1 MFDTTLIPPRTQ
13 YGATRSKPE
22 KKNRLSMPKL
32 HSCANPADQRCE
44 GMWRGSLHNKYAE
57 EYQLLK
63 AEWDGELYEQ
73 QRQSVWRNIRGM
85 DLHRALSHLRSLGS
99 QTITSSLVSIA
110 ECRKETPLHFSSL
123 GGLVH
128 QLNAVP
134 TEVMRWG
141 CF

>member
-1 MFDTTLIPPRTQ
+1 MQTPLTN
-13 YGATRSKPE
+13 A
-22 KKNRLSMPKL
+22 
-32 HSCANPADQRCE
+32 CE
-44 GMWRGSLHNKYAE
+44 RMWRGSLRNKYAE

-73 QRQSVWRNIRGM
+73 QRQSVWRNIRAM

-99 QTITSSLVSIA
+99 RTITSSLVSIA
-110 ECRKETPLHFSSL
+110 ECRKETPLHFSNL

-141 CF
+141 CY